1 MFVQVTK
8 QAPDTGT
15 PGETANKGRSRR
27 TRAFR
32 SIALLFLLVFV
43 ATSVFG
49 VAALVFGV
57 GSISSPALGRREE
70 AAFILPDDVAIP
82 MLVDSTQ
89 VWGLNDRPTVAGVDA
104 MAGGLSIGD
113 LDNDGDLD
121 LLVTH
126 GSVEAYLWN
135 GDHYDQPQTLT
146 GAAVSSTV
154 SDVDLDGWLDVLVA
168 RDGITDLIIWG
179 GPWIGEAAAPQDVT
193 SLPGAA
199 PTSLLL
205 AGELSGD
212 GLVDVVRLGRGTG
225 RGIPDILWQADPDDP
240 REFREVALG
249 EDRRVSLAAELVDV
263 DEDGLLDIWVTRDVG
278 WDLGGDSVY
287 SRQGEPDGQWVD
299 IASEVGVELEVDG
312 MGVTMADLNG
322 DGALDAYISDLGDN
336 EVLLRDEDRFEAAVE
351 TGAAR
356 IRPTGAPSTT
366 ISSSWAAG
374 ATDANL
380 DGRLDLIVV
389 NGGFADGGMRNK
401 IPGTEIA
408 VADPPAILLG
418 IGDGRFV
425 DVWPRMNLSIDAS
438 NRGLAVADIDGDG
451 DDDYVLLSDSGVVHA
466 FENVTNGSTV
476 TVEAADG
483 CDPTGAK
490 VTVNTESRTYTTL
503 MRPHSYGGNHSPA
516 AIAGVSDAAVTVRV
530 EWADGTATMLPL
542 GARTQRS
549 TVIAQC

>member
-1 MFVQVTK
+1 MSDPVTR
-8 QAPDTGT
+8 QAPDTST
-15 PGETANKGRSRR
+15 TDETANKGRSRR
-27 TRAFR
+27 PQAFR
-32 SIALLFLLVFV
+32 SVALLLLLVF
-43 ATSVFG
+43 AASSVFG
-49 VAALVFGV
+49 VAALVLDP

-70 AAFILPDDVAIP
+70 AVFMLPDDIPFP

-89 VWGLNDRPTVAGVDA
+89 VWGLNDRPAVAGVDA

-121 LLVTH
+121 LVVTH
-126 GSVEAYLWN
+126 GSVEVYLWN
-135 GDHYDQPQTLT
+135 GDHYNKPQTLT
-146 GAAVSSTV
+146 SEAISSTL
-154 SDVDLDGWLDVLVA
+154 SDVDLDGWLDALVA
-168 RDGITDLIIWG
+168 RDGTTDLIIWG
-179 GPWIGEAAAPQDVT
+179 GPWITEATPPQDVT
-193 SLPGAA
+193 PLPGAA

-225 RGIPDILWQADPDDP
+225 RGIPDILWQADPGDP
-240 REFREVALG
+240 REFRQVAVG

-278 WDLGGDSVY
+278 WDVGGDSIY
-287 SRQGEPDGQWVD
+287 SRQGESGEWVD
-299 IASEVGVELEVDG
+299 IAPHVGAELEVDG
-312 MGVTMADLNG
+312 MGVTMADLND
-322 DGALDAYISDLGDN
+322 DGALDAYVSDLGDN
-336 EVLLRDEDRFEAAVE
+336 EVLLRNGDQFEPAVE

-366 ISSSWAAG
+366 ISSSWATG

-408 VADPPAILLG
+408 VADPPSILLG

-425 DVWPRMNLSIDAS
+425 DVWPQMNLTIDAS
-438 NRGLAVADIDGDG
+438 NRALAVADIDGDG
-451 DDDYVLLSDSGVVHA
+451 DDDYILLSDSGAVRA

-490 VTVNTESRTYTTL
+490 ITISAGGRTYTTL

-516 AIAGVSDAAVTVRV
+516 VIAGIVDAAVTVRI
-530 EWADGTATMLPL
+530 EWADATATMLQL
-542 GARTQRS
+542 DAEAQRS
-549 TVIAQC
+549 TLIAQC